1 MPPFR
6 AVVQSAAGVLAPSR
20 CSPRI
25 GWYEPWPTQPL
36 VRRRGAGGQ
45 AGREGIDV
53 PPRNALSAE
62 RREVLLD
69 TLRARFE
76 AHMGRHPDA
85 AWAEVVDHLEANPE
99 KLVALERMEATGG
112 EPDVVGRDAAT
123 GELVFV
129 DCATQSP
136 AGRRSLCFDPEAL
149 AGRKKN
155 PPAGSAVG
163 MAREMGVTLLTEAEY
178 RALQELGD
186 FDTTTSSW
194 VATPPAIRRLG
205 GALFCDRRY
214 GAVFVYHNGAD
225 SYYGARGFR
234 GSLRV

>member
-1 MPPFR
+1 M
-6 AVVQSAAGVLAPSR
+6 
-20 CSPRI
+20 
-25 GWYEPWPTQPL
+25 
-36 VRRRGAGGQ
+36 
-45 AGREGIDV
+45 EGIDV
-53 PPRNALSAE
+53 PPRRALSAE
-62 RREVLLD
+62 RREALVD

-76 AHMGRHPDA
+76 AHMGRHA
-85 AWAEVVDHLEANPE
+85 EIAWADVRARLDAHPG
-99 KLVALERMEATGG
+99 KLVSLERMEATGG
-112 EPDVVGRDAAT
+112 EPDVVGRDEAT
-123 GELVFV
+123 GEVVFV
-129 DCATQSP
+129 DCAAQSP

-163 MAREMGVTLLTEAEY
+163 MAAELGIELLTEAEY
-178 RALQELGD
+178 RALQELGE